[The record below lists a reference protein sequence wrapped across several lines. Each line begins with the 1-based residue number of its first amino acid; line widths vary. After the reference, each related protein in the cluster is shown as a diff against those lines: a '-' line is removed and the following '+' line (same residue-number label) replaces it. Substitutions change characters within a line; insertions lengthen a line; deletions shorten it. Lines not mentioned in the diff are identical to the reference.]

1 MGLLIFCLGWVFL
14 NARGTRL
21 QWVQEVPLQ
30 SRTSSHFKRA
40 HADTW
45 HRPSRTHIRTSC
57 AEHCRLSRIQVP
69 HKCDSSSLPPNTPA
83 SCLPELG
90 LNGKEDDNEREQ
102 PLNGVYRIAWA
113 GVDQVMLQTVY
124 TPTPC
129 RFHPV
134 LHVGICVAC
143 LDRALLQNHMG
154 RIFPLALQ
162 AWRTGRPAS
171 VERIGVPARLSR
183 PNGIAIMPGTGYEH
197 AARLRRSIP
206 AQKAQL

>member
-1 MGLLIFCLGWVFL
+1 M
-14 NARGTRL
+14 NALGTRL

-40 HADTW
+40 HTDTW
-45 HRPSRTHIRTSC
+45 HRLSRPHIRTSC

-83 SCLPELG
+83 SCLLELG

-113 GVDQVMLQTVY
+113 DVDQVMLQTVY
-124 TPTPC
+124 TPTMQVSSGFAC
-129 RFHPV
+129 RHLRRLFRQG
-134 LHVGICVAC
+134 LAT
-143 LDRALLQNHMG
+143 NHMG

-197 AARLRRSIP
+197 TARLRRSIS
-206 AQKAQL
+206 AHKAQL